1 MTIKPETPS
10 RPDRRRRPWP
20 VRLAASTATIIVVV
34 LAAASPAWA
43 HSRLEHTDPA
53 DGATLTAQISTV
65 TLTFNEMVRGQFTTV
80 VVNGPGK
87 VSYSEGHVQVI
98 DDDVRQKV
106 YPLHSGGYTVA
117 WRAISAD
124 GHPVEGQFHFTMKL
138 AADQEPTTNPPA
150 TQAAS
155 AGGGGRSNRLW
166 LWGGA
171 AAVVVVIVAL
181 VLGLTRRR
189 AVNAP

>member
-1 MTIKPETPS
+1 M
-10 RPDRRRRPWP
+10 
-20 VRLAASTATIIVVV
+20 IIVVV

-53 DGATLTAQISTV
+53 DGSTVTAQMSTV

-80 VVNGPGK
+80 VVTGPGK

-98 DDDVRQKV
+98 DNDVHQKV
-106 YPLHSGGYTVA
+106 YALHSGGYTVA

-124 GHPVEGQFHFTMKL
+124 GHPVEGQFHFTVAL
-138 AADQEPTTNPPA
+138 PPGQEPTADPPA
-150 TQAAS
+150 SPVAAS
-155 AGGGGRSNRLW
+155 PGTGESHRLW

-171 AAVVVVIVAL
+171 AVVVIVVA
-181 VLGLTRRR
+181 VLAVALTRRR
-189 AVNAP
+189 TVSGR